1 MSNLLNEF
9 SIRACCTVLRVSER
23 GFSAWQKQAHLPDAK
38 AKAQADLKASFI
50 EHNARAGAPKLVHDI
65 RLKGHA
71 VSTRTVSRWMQVLNL
86 RARHPKTFKQ
96 TTDSNH
102 DFRISPNL
110 IKRDFTA
117 AKPNQ
122 YWVGDI
128 TYLQTTAGWL
138 YLATVIDLYSRAIVG
153 WQISDRIDAK
163 LVTDALQAAH
173 LMRGKPQNVLFHSD
187 RGSQYCSDM
196 YRSFLSTHGFVQS
209 MSRKG
214 NCWDNAVAESFFK
227 SLKTEIIYGFALK
240 TPKETKESVFEYIE
254 IYYNRIRRHST
265 IGYISP
271 MALEKRRETALA
283 KRHTRIKLRQN
294 TVVI

>member
-9 SIRACCTVLRVSER
+9 SIRACCTALRVSER

-71 VSTRTVSRWMQVLNL
+71 VSTRTVSCCMQVLNL

-196 YRSFLSTHGFVQS
+196 YRNFLSTHGFVQS

-265 IGYISP
+265 IGYKP
-271 MALEKRRETALA
+271 DGARET
-283 KRHTRIKLRQN
+283 T
-294 TVVI
+294 

>member
-9 SIRACCTVLRVSER
+9 SIRACCTALRVSER

-38 AKAQADLKASFI
+38 AKAQADLKASCG
-50 EHNARAGAPKLVHDI
+50 EHTARAGAPKLVHAI
-65 RLKGHA
+65 RLQGHA

-96 TTDSNH
+96 TTESSH
-102 DFRISPNL
+102 DLRISPNL